1 MASDL
6 SPSEKEDQEI
16 TRLMPSGRK
25 QPHNRKYKNKRSP
38 RSDLRRRRMK
48 IDDPDFDQSGHDL
61 SLNYKIQGST
71 KPISQNFELLYNFI
85 HKYSAKLA
93 DQLNSVIIEEF
104 KDKSYNY
111 EQVLDDIY
119 TKIKSEFGKL
129 VKRFSKSKPE
139 QIISTIK
146 EIWSGSSLSSYI
158 KKIAVLVALDE
169 LSNYFGLPKSIKS
182 YFLNSQLELIL
193 TNQELIK
200 QMIEEEDQIKP
211 EKIITFAT
219 LVSLNRILKENPF
232 ATDFESV
239 AEKIKEL
246 SELVSSQL
254 LEINEVDQITN
265 RLDSILTKNKKE
277 ETSETVETIDESLHN
292 IKKFMNKSTHVDPSE
307 SIQAMYEYLK
317 DKHQKIP
324 EELQD
329 IFDSFLSSSEASYKL
344 SKIKIMAD
352 RIATYHG
359 VIDRGHPTNTT
370 NTDWLSLDK
379 RDLDKR
385 HYDSI
390 IKNAKE
396 LLSSDWFKY
405 GWEGGSEDAPIR
417 AALDISIYTADS
429 NLYQSKIDGESYN
442 YLLNKLAN
450 YGYDTFSDTV
460 LPMKAPK
467 DRSQR
472 SASVSQPIDQ
482 LVLIAD
488 SLRKSQPK
496 LAFQMLDNI
505 RRLSADLGP
514 TEPLEFSEKEID
526 ELLANFKDE
535 LADNP
540 SLNQISQ
547 FIKEALE
554 EVVKTKSVKASHLN
568 VIPLIYLVRIA
579 KEIPSTR
586 SILIPILAAAKK
598 KKAPKKSEKSEK
610 SEKPSAKKAPGKEL
624 KIKEDDKTTSSKK
637 SKSKGKKRQ
646 SFTSSDLDW

>member
-6 SPSEKEDQEI
+6 SLSEKEDKEI

-25 QPHNRKYKNKRSP
+25 QPHSRKYKNKRSP
-38 RSDLRRRRMK
+38 RSDLRRKRVK
-48 IDDPDFDQSGHDL
+48 IDDPDVDQSERDL
-61 SLNYKIQGST
+61 SLNYKVQGST
-71 KPISQNFELLYNFI
+71 KPISQNFELLYDFI
-85 HKYSAKLA
+85 HKYSPKLA
-93 DQLNSVIIEEF
+93 NQLNSVIIEEF
-104 KDKSYNY
+104 KDKPYNY
-111 EQVLDDIY
+111 EQVLDDTH
-119 TKIKSEFGKL
+119 TKIKSEFEKMI
-129 VKRFSKSKPE
+129 KRFSKNKPE
-139 QIISTIK
+139 QIISAIK

-158 KKIAVLVALDE
+158 KKVAVLVAIDE
-169 LSNYFGLPKSIKS
+169 LLNHFGLPGFIKS
-182 YFLNSQLELIL
+182 YFFNSELELIL
-193 TNQELIK
+193 TDKELIK
-200 QMIEEEDQIKP
+200 QMIEEADQIKP
-211 EKIITFAT
+211 EKIVTYAT
-219 LVSLNRILKENPF
+219 LVSLERILKDNPF
-232 ATDFESV
+232 TTDFELV
-239 AEKIKEL
+239 EEKIKEL
-246 SELVSSQL
+246 SKLITSQL
-254 LEINEVDQITN
+254 LEVNEIDQITN
-265 RLDSILTKNKKE
+265 KLESILTKGKKE
-277 ETSETVETIDESLHN
+277 ETSETTETIDESLNN

-317 DKHQKIP
+317 DKNQKIP
-324 EELQD
+324 SDMQD
-329 IFDSFLSSSEASYKL
+329 MFDSFLSSSEASYKPI
-344 SKIKIMAD
+344 KIKIMAD

-359 VIDRGHPTNTT
+359 VIDQGHPTNST

-488 SLRKSQPK
+488 SLRQSQPK

-598 KKAPKKSEKSEK
+598 KKAPKKSEKP
-610 SEKPSAKKAPGKEL
+610 EKPEKPAAKKAPGKEL
-624 KIKEDDKTTSSKK
+624 KIKEDDKITSAKK